1 LVPHFWGGNEDEA
14 WVVLKALFEREMA
27 VSFLC
32 PKPLC
37 PGDAVAVVAP
47 SGAAEALPF
56 EAGVKFLQCRYAV
69 RWTQELC
76 SSTGYLAGSDERR
89 LRGLQEAIDSD
100 DVKAIFAVRGGYGAM
115 RLLPKLQLQGR
126 SPKWLVGFSDIT
138 ALHALWQR
146 TGWQSLH
153 GPVVTQMGTLPDDDL
168 QTMLNALEKDSSSTS
183 LLGTHCL
190 VPGTAMG
197 PLLGG
202 NLSVFSRLIGTP
214 YMPDTRGAIL
224 LLEDI
229 GEAPYRMDRMWTHLR
244 LAGVLKDVAGIV
256 LGEFL
261 QCGSKNENGNL
272 EVLES
277 LASETGVPCV
287 SGFPIGHGAR
297 NMAVRLGGR
306 ARLSAGSLRLTC
318 LHGEAK

>member
-1 LVPHFWGGNEDEA
+1 M
-14 WVVLKALFEREMA
+14 KASIERERA

-32 PKPLC
+32 PQPLR

-47 SGAAEALPF
+47 SGAAETAQF
-56 EAGVKFLQCRYAV
+56 EAGVEFLQRRYAV

-76 SSTGYLAGSDERR
+76 SPKGYLAGSDEHR
-89 LRGLQEAIDSD
+89 LKGLQEAIDSD
-100 DVKAIFAVRGGYGAM
+100 DVRAIFAVRGGYGAM
-115 RLLPKLQLQGR
+115 RLLPKLRLKGR
-126 SPKWLVGFSDIT
+126 TPKWMVGFSDIT

-146 TGWQSLH
+146 AGWQSLH
-153 GPVVTQMGTLPDDDL
+153 GPVLTQMGKLPAEDL
-168 QTMLNALEKDSSSTS
+168 QTMVNALEKDNNSQSF
-183 LLGTHCL
+183 LGTRCL

-214 YMPDTRGAIL
+214 YLPDTHGAIL

-229 GEAPYRMDRMWTHLR
+229 GEAPYRIDRMWTHLR
-244 LAGVLKDVAGIV
+244 LAGVLNNLAGV
-256 LGEFL
+256 VFGGFL
-261 QCGSKNENGNL
+261 KCEDKESHDCL
-272 EVLES
+272 EVLEG
-277 LASETGVPCV
+277 LVSEIGVPCV
-287 SGFPIGHGAR
+287 AGFPIGHGAR

-318 LHGEAK
+318 LHGDTK